1 MSVRTRAALAAAVDA
16 RWRVLADGLLAVAD
30 TPALRAQV
38 WRNGATGL
46 WEWDT
51 LRRSAD
57 ASEPIGGWRGSSS
70 TPSGSAGDAA
80 GAVAAAEAALSEAA
94 LSAAG
99 SLNRRGGGV
108 W

>member
-16 RWRVLADGLLAVAD
+16 RRWRVLAGGLVATVD
-30 TPALRAQV
+30 TPSLRAQV
-38 WRNGATGL
+38 WHNGVTHL

-57 ASEPIGGWRGSSS
+57 ASEPIGGWRGSSG

-94 LSAAG
+94 ARTPT
-99 SLNRRGGGV
+99 RRGGGAR
-108 W
+108 